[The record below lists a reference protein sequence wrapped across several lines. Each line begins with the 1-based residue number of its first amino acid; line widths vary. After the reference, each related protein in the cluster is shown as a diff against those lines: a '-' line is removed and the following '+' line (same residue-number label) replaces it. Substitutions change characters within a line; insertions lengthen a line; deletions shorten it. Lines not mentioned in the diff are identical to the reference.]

1 LLQGYPNLEYI
12 IIDGGSTDGNLE
24 IIKKYE
30 KFITYWISE
39 PDNGQSEAINKGFA
53 KSTGEIITFLS
64 SDDAYVPDTLTDVA
78 ARFQTN
84 PNVEGIVGAF
94 QMQDENSKMVSDPIM
109 PILARPAPLDMTLLE
124 PNKYR
129 LHQVSTFYR
138 QAALEKVGFWVR
150 EDLHYV
156 MDREL
161 LYRICQG
168 FPILLVN
175 RVYGLFRKHVY

>member
-64 SDDAYVPDTLTDVA
+64 SGDAYVPGTLTDVA
-78 ARFQTN
+78 VRFQTN

-109 PILARPAPLDMTLLE
+109 PMLAR
-124 PNKYR
+124 
-129 LHQVSTFYR
+129 
-138 QAALEKVGFWVR
+138 
-150 EDLHYV
+150 
-156 MDREL
+156 
-161 LYRICQG
+161 
-168 FPILLVN
+168 
-175 RVYGLFRKHVY
+175 